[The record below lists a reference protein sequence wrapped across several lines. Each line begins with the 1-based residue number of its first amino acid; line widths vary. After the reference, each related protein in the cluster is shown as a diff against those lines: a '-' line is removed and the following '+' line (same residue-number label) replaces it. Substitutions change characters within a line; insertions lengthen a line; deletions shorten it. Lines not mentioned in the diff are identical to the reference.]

1 MAHSHDEEAPE
12 LHGSS
17 WSCCDRRRA
26 KASSSSSSSSESFVS
41 SSKVSPWSGG
51 QWANGKCCCQGRGG
65 CTKTS
70 CIATTP
76 GTAGV
81 VTGKTRQFW
90 GLKLIEAPS
99 VFLQTLFVATSYLQH
114 HSWKIKI
121 FLKKLVWLSPF
132 IQLGLQWRSLQMSWA
147 NQPFK
152 QWHQRKTNCV
162 EDLLGVA
169 FGSADL
175 ESFVLPLVWSSQ
187 RLPNHTPKLLGC
199 TLCSGDCLLE
209 DLEPLDDE
217 RTCIYVL
224 KRHRHA
230 KSHVHLLHLRPI
242 VLDTLFILGK
252 SRKYC

>member
-1 MAHSHDEEAPE
+1 MAHSHNEEAPE

-99 VFLQTLFVATSYLQH
+99 VFLQTLFVATSYLQN

-121 FLKKLVWLSPF
+121 FLKETRMTIALYSTWTSMTFSTNVMGQPT
-132 IQLGLQWRSLQMSWA
+132 LQAM
-147 NQPFK
+147 
-152 QWHQRKTNCV
+152 
-162 EDLLGVA
+162 
-169 FGSADL
+169 
-175 ESFVLPLVWSSQ
+175 
-187 RLPNHTPKLLGC
+187 TP
-199 TLCSGDCLLE
+199 TQN
-209 DLEPLDDE
+209 
-217 RTCIYVL
+217 
-224 KRHRHA
+224 
-230 KSHVHLLHLRPI
+230 
-242 VLDTLFILGK
+242 
-252 SRKYC
+252 